1 MNDANRFVDK
11 GDETILDNETGLI
24 WAKEDSFPIA
34 QDWLDFQA
42 ALQFVDDMNKKDFLG
57 YHDWRFPEKEEIE
70 QIFMPDCTIMGR
82 SKQELHL
89 DPLFATGG
97 GNGSWCLPFDQ
108 QAAFYFSYVT
118 GMIQHYDQD
127 YSQGY
132 IRLVR
137 LYPKD

>member
-11 GDETILDNETGLI
+11 GDKTILDNETGLI

-70 QIFMPDCTIMGR
+70 QIFM
-82 SKQELHL
+82 
-89 DPLFATGG
+89 
-97 GNGSWCLPFDQ
+97 
-108 QAAFYFSYVT
+108 
-118 GMIQHYDQD
+118 
-127 YSQGY
+127 
-132 IRLVR
+132 
-137 LYPKD
+137 